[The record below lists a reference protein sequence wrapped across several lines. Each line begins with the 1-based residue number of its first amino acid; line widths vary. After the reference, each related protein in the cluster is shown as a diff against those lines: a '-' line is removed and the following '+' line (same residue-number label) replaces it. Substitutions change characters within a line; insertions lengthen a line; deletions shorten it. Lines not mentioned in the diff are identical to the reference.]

1 MILSAI
7 FLKKKSFLIYKYRL
21 HGLINAYLGKS
32 SWLRPEMILLKQ
44 GIKEEKIKK
53 KENDY

>member
-1 MILSAI
+1 
-7 FLKKKSFLIYKYRL
+7 
-21 HGLINAYLGKS
+21 LINAYLGKS

>member
-1 MILSAI
+1 
-7 FLKKKSFLIYKYRL
+7 LKKKSFLIYNYRL

-44 GIKEEKIKK
+44 EKKKEKKKK